1 LLISFA
7 TVEPDKLSEWCSH
20 VSGEL
25 EAETMI
31 RSKKP
36 AALAVVGVLAACAQP
51 QVPVVPIPP
60 GPSPAEIADY
70 AAAQA
75 QNRRGQATGNDDDI
89 AQTLYSSRQISAEI
103 LARQDPR
110 LFDANS
116 LCESYRVAGPRE
128 RLGMPSH
135 FEPQFVPLCDRIGWR
150 YDEETA
156 AIRSDLEA
164 KIAAADRATIAQ
176 ADAGHP

>member
-1 LLISFA
+1 
-7 TVEPDKLSEWCSH
+7 
-20 VSGEL
+20 
-25 EAETMI
+25 MI

-51 QVPVVPIPP
+51 QVPVEPIPP

-110 LFDANS
+110 LFDAYS
-116 LCESYRVAGPRE
+116 LCESYRVAGPRG

-135 FEPQFVPLCDRIGWR
+135 FEPQFVRPCDRIAWR

-164 KIAAADRATIAQ
+164 RIAAADRATIAQ
-176 ADAGHP
+176 AGTGRP